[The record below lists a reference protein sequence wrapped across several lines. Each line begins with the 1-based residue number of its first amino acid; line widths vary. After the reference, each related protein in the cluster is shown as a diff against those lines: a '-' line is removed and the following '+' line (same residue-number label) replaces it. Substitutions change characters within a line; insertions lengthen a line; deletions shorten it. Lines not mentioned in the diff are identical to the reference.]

1 VAPFGW
7 EGATDRFERVY
18 GRILGFSVR
27 RIGPVNVDVLDRT
40 SATAAILGSAA
51 RQEPKLVTFCNAH
64 TVNLANRD
72 PRLREALAR
81 ATVLN
86 DGVGLDMA
94 SRALFGASFPQNLN
108 GTDFVPHVL
117 ASAETALRVYLV
129 GGACDVAEAA
139 GRELCRRNPALQ
151 VVGTT
156 HGYFED
162 RESDAIVE
170 AIRRSGA
177 NLVLVA
183 MGQPRQEI
191 WAAQHF
197 REIAG
202 PTICVGALLDFLAGR
217 VPRAPLWI
225 RERRIEWAFRLMK
238 EPRRL
243 TRRYVIGNAAFLAR
257 TMGQKWF
264 ATRL

>member
-1 VAPFGW
+1 M
-7 EGATDRFERVY
+7 
-18 GRILGFSVR
+18 
-27 RIGPVNVDVLDRT
+27 
-40 SATAAILGSAA
+40 
-51 RQEPKLVTFCNAH
+51 TFCNAH
-64 TVNLANRD
+64 TVNLASRD
-72 PRLREALAR
+72 SKLRDALAG

-94 SRALFGASFPQNLN
+94 SRTLFGAAFPQNLN

-117 ASAETALRVYLV
+117 ACADMPLRVYLV
-129 GGACDVAEAA
+129 GGARDVAEAA
-139 GRELCRRNPALQ
+139 GRELCRRGPGIE

-162 RESDAIVE
+162 GESGAIVE

-191 WAAQHF
+191 WAARHY
-197 REIAG
+197 RDIAG

-217 VPRAPLWI
+217 VPRAPLWV
-225 RERRIEWAFRLMK
+225 RERRVEWAFRLMN

-243 TRRYVIGNAAFLAR
+243 ARRYVVGNAAFLAR
-257 TMGQKWF
+257 TMSQKWF
-264 ATRL
+264 ASRL